1 LPRAF
6 GCSILLAAS
15 VVSPPAAIARA
26 REQVGD
32 IVSRPAVRSTE
43 TALTAIQNSR
53 EKVKQRLAAIAAQA
67 DPLAGALA
75 AYKNDP
81 NPRTAVELL
90 HREAVVAG
98 IGAGES
104 EKIAVEA
111 ETIARTCA
119 ELATQCAMQAEMIAP
134 NRTSAA
140 RAQTEYETARSV
152 GLGELREMH
161 RSLTERGM
169 TNEVQMSAAE
179 RRKISRLLQL
189 YGAAELAERFVRM
202 EANANEAALAKLNE
216 MSEQFVARQRDFT
229 DLASAY
235 RLHASSFQTVGGSV
249 GRVAHLIEINQR
261 FDLESKAAAELQ
273 TELGQIDDV
282 LAKTFESLPD
292 DLTPIFGSSGAVDSK
307 PAATG
312 LWSRLLRLL
321 GLDRDKQPQ
330 AVKTEVELR

>member
-1 LPRAF
+1 MKEHSIRPMARRRLPRAF

-119 ELATQCAMQAEMIAP
+119 ELATQCAMQAEMSRPIE
-134 NRTSAA
+134 RA
-140 RAQTEYETARSV
+140 RPARRRNTRRRGALGWANCGRCTAR
-152 GLGELREMH
+152 
-161 RSLTERGM
+161 
-169 TNEVQMSAAE
+169 
-179 RRKISRLLQL
+179 
-189 YGAAELAERFVRM
+189 
-202 EANANEAALAKLNE
+202 
-216 MSEQFVARQRDFT
+216 
-229 DLASAY
+229 
-235 RLHASSFQTVGGSV
+235 
-249 GRVAHLIEINQR
+249 
-261 FDLESKAAAELQ
+261 
-273 TELGQIDDV
+273 
-282 LAKTFESLPD
+282 
-292 DLTPIFGSSGAVDSK
+292 
-307 PAATG
+307 
-312 LWSRLLRLL
+312 
-321 GLDRDKQPQ
+321 
-330 AVKTEVELR
+330 